1 MDDFNDDLI
10 GNNENDKSQNFEA
23 IPRSLSHDS
32 VRNISSP
39 SHTPRR
45 YSRRLSVSSN
55 TGGRS
60 IRANSQAAHGG
71 FERKMS
77 VFDDASSDGATTN

>member
-10 GNNENDKSQNFEA
+10 GNNENDISQKFEA
-23 IPRSLSHDS
+23 IPRSLSQDS

-39 SHTPRR
+39 NQARR

-60 IRANSQAAHGG
+60 LRTNSQVHG